1 HIGGVQVGQGY
12 LNRPELTAE
21 KFIKDPFSDEPNAR
35 LYKTGDLARYRPDGT
50 LEFLGRLDHQVKV
63 RGFRIELGE
72 IEAVLG
78 GHPGVREV
86 VVLAREDS
94 PGEKRLVAYVVGKEG
109 PAPSGSE
116 LRGVVRERL
125 PEDMVP
131 SGFVGLGALPPRPKG
146 KVDWR

>member
-35 LYKTGDLARYRPDGT
+35 LYKTGDLARYRPDGN
-50 LEFLGRLDHQVKV
+50 LEFLGRIDHQVKV

-78 GHPGVREV
+78 GHPGVQEVCV
-86 VVLAREDS
+86 VVREDH
-94 PGEKRLVAYVVGKEG
+94 PGEKRLVGYYVGAE
-109 PAPSGSE
+109 APE
-116 LRGVVRERL
+116 ALRGHLRAKL
-125 PEDMVP
+125 PEYMVP
-131 SGFVGLGALPPRPKG
+131 GTFMQIGRASC
-146 KVDWR
+146 